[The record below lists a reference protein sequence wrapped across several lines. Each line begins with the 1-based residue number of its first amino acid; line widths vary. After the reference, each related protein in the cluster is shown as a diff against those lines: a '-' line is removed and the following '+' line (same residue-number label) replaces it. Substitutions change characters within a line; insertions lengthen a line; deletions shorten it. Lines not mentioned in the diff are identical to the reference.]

1 MKLAFTVQHLLNC
14 QIESSICTALPSYK
28 YNPAEVLMFSFFFH
42 QVANDEIGGTV
53 LSELKEAG
61 IDISHVIVRLGL
73 QIYNFCIFVHQALQ
87 CK

>member
-1 MKLAFTVQHLLNC
+1 M
-14 QIESSICTALPSYK
+14 
-28 YNPAEVLMFSFFFH
+28 
-42 QVANDEIGGTV
+42 ANDEIGGTV